1 MILIDAN
8 ELKKW
13 FKARMALW
21 RGVNEVL
28 DKIDDA
34 PTVEAK
40 DAYHL
45 SCNRCGKEWLSKVP
59 FTPKC
64 PFCGNE
70 EYWW

>member
-28 DKIDDA
+28 DKIDQA
-34 PTVEAK
+34 
-40 DAYHL
+40 H
-45 SCNRCGKEWLSKVP
+45 
-59 FTPKC
+59 
-64 PFCGNE
+64 
-70 EYWW
+70 